1 MYKFTVMGSLF
12 LAAADA
18 GPSRPAPGVGGGN
31 ERRQMK
37 ALFRTWPDICLSESP
52 CCAYDATAGAVR
64 LNVNFVHRL
73 ESKLVL
79 DPSEIEMVRPCF
91 SNLQLDC
98 VFASKGS

>member
-1 MYKFTVMGSLF
+1 MYKFIVMYSLF
-12 LAAADA
+12 LVAADA
-18 GPSRPAPGVGGGN
+18 QPSHPAVGVSGGK
-31 ERRQMK
+31 EQRQMK
-37 ALFRTWPDICLSESP
+37 ALFCTWPDICLSESP

-91 SNLQLDC
+91 SNLRLDC
-98 VFASKGS
+98 VFALKGS